1 MKLQH
6 GFQHT
11 YQLTWCQILR
21 IRHTVDWSSV
31 GSLFTFDRSPYMT
44 L

>member
-6 GFQHT
+6 GSQND
-11 YQLTWCQILR
+11 YQLTWCQILL
-21 IRHTVDWSSV
+21 IHYTVGCSGV
-31 GSLFTFDRSPYMT
+31 GSWSTFDRSPYMT